1 MIMPSYNA
9 NNKIVMQEE
18 TKSGIQRVAELS
30 WPGKIKPELIYCTKC
45 TYKLYVRDAGS
56 YATDSLIH
64 LWWIILCHR
73 LHHFVNGEGF
83 RD

>member
-1 MIMPSYNA
+1 
-9 NNKIVMQEE
+9 MQEE
-18 TKSGIQRVAELS
+18 TNSGIQRVAELS
-30 WPGKIKPELIYCTKC
+30 WPGKISPELIYCDKC
-45 TYKLYVRDAGS
+45 IYKLFVRDAGS

-64 LWWIILCHR
+64 LLWIMLCHR

>member
-1 MIMPSYNA
+1 
-9 NNKIVMQEE
+9 MQE
-18 TKSGIQRVAELS
+18 KINSGIQRVAELS
-30 WPGKIKPELIYCTKC
+30 WPGKIRPELIYCDKC
-45 TYKLYVRDAGS
+45 IYKLFVRDAGS

-73 LHHFVNGEGF
+73 FHHFVNGEGF